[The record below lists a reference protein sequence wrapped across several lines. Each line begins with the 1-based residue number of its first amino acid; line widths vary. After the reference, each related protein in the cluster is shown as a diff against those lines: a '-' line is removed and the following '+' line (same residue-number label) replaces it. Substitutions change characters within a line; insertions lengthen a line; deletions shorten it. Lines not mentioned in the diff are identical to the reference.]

1 MEGKI
6 LGNRYELLCRVGT
19 GGMAVVY
26 KAKDKILNRFV
37 AVKILREEFKENEEF
52 IRRFN
57 VESQAAASLSHQNIV
72 QIYDV
77 GEEDGLHYI
86 VMEYLEGKTLKEYMN
101 EKGGKLPWREAA
113 NFSMQ
118 ICRALEHAHSKHVV
132 HRDIKPQNIIMTEEG
147 KLKVADFGIAR
158 AANNTTTVNSTSAA
172 VGSAHYLSPEQAR
185 GGYTDCRSDIY
196 SLGVVMYEMF
206 TGRLPFDADTGVSV
220 IMQHLHEQPEPPCSV
235 NPDIPRGIEAIILK
249 AMNKEQRLRY
259 ENAKD
264 ILDDLIAVYRNPN
277 IKLSMLHIDAS
288 ELPQTRG
295 GEPRKKRPPE
305 ASEGSAPRKKN
316 RGKKKK
322 KTHTALFVGII
333 SVLIVV
339 TVLLCGAYVLFFG
352 TGSEVKVPKLVGM
365 TYDEAA
371 AAVLNASTK
380 KVAFDITVERTEHSD
395 KDKNV
400 VISQTPAGGSAVKRS
415 REIKVVVSSGPVVLE
430 LEDYTGK
437 NYKTVRKK
445 LEEKGIK
452 VIEKEENSDT
462 YSEGIIFKQNPKEGA
477 EMAEGDEVTLYVSA
491 GTQNTVVPDVVGSTL
506 EDAVVAIERNNLKVG
521 TVKNENKNGFRKGE
535 VFWQSRDAFETV
547 AVNTVVNL
555 YVATGEK
562 ETPSE
567 NDSENTDKPSQ
578 SEPPAAKPQKHNVH
592 LTLSNLPKDREKVTI
607 RLVSDGQTYY
617 EKEFPTSGGSASV
630 SFDITESLSL
640 DVYYDGVYITT
651 KEVRY

>member
-333 SVLIVV
+333 SVLIAV

-491 GTQNTVVPDVVGSTL
+491 GTQNTVVPNVVGSTL

-535 VFWQSRDAFETV
+535 VFRQSRDAFETV

>member
-1 MEGKI
+1 MFMEGKI

-158 AANNTTTVNSTSAA
+158 AANNTTTVNSTAAA

-235 NPDIPRGIEAIILK
+235 NPEIPRGIEAIILK

-259 ENAKD
+259 DNAKD

-288 ELPQTRG
+288 ELPQQRS
-295 GEPRKKRPPE
+295 GEPKKKRPPE
-305 ASEGSAPRKKN
+305 ASESGSPRKKN

-322 KTHTALFVGII
+322 T
-333 SVLIVV
+333 IV
-339 TVLLCGAYVLFFG
+339 F
-352 TGSEVKVPKLVGM
+352 
-365 TYDEAA
+365 
-371 AAVLNASTK
+371 AVLCAL
-380 KVAFDITVERTEHSD
+380 
-395 KDKNV
+395 
-400 VISQTPAGGSAVKRS
+400 
-415 REIKVVVSSGPVVLE
+415 LE
-430 LEDYTGK
+430 L
-437 NYKTVRKK
+437 
-445 LEEKGIK
+445 
-452 VIEKEENSDT
+452 
-462 YSEGIIFKQNPKEGA
+462 
-477 EMAEGDEVTLYVSA
+477 
-491 GTQNTVVPDVVGSTL
+491 
-506 EDAVVAIERNNLKVG
+506 
-521 TVKNENKNGFRKGE
+521 
-535 VFWQSRDAFETV
+535 
-547 AVNTVVNL
+547 
-555 YVATGEK
+555 
-562 ETPSE
+562 
-567 NDSENTDKPSQ
+567 
-578 SEPPAAKPQKHNVH
+578 
-592 LTLSNLPKDREKVTI
+592 
-607 RLVSDGQTYY
+607 
-617 EKEFPTSGGSASV
+617 
-630 SFDITESLSL
+630 
-640 DVYYDGVYITT
+640 
-651 KEVRY
+651 

>member
-305 ASEGSAPRKKN
+305 ASENSAPRKKN

-333 SVLIVV
+333 SVLIAV

-380 KVAFDITVERTEHSD
+380 KVAFGITVERTEHSD
-395 KDKNV
+395 KDKNI

-491 GTQNTVVPDVVGSTL
+491 GTQNTVVPNVVGSTF

-535 VFWQSRDAFETV
+535 VFRQSRDAFETV

>member
-158 AANNTTTVNSTSAA
+158 AANNTTTVNSTAAA

-235 NPDIPRGIEAIILK
+235 NPEIPRGIEAIILK

-259 ENAKD
+259 DNAKD

-288 ELPQTRG
+288 ELPQQRG
-295 GEPRKKRPPE
+295 GEPKKKRPPE
-305 ASEGSAPRKKN
+305 ASESGSPRKKN
-316 RGKKKK
+316 RGKKK

-333 SVLIVV
+333 STLLLV
-339 TVLLCGAYVLFFG
+339 TALLCIAYVLFFG
-352 TGSEVKVPKLVGM
+352 TGREVKVPKLVGM

-371 AAVLNASTK
+371 AAALDASTK
-380 KVAFDITVERTEHSD
+380 KVKFDITVERTEHSD

-400 VISQTPAGGSAVKRS
+400 IISQTPAGGSAVKRT

-437 NYKTVRKK
+437 NYSAVKKK
-445 LEEKGIK
+445 LEDKGIK
-452 VIEKEENSDT
+452 VIEKEENNDT
-462 YSEGIIFKQNPKEGA
+462 YSEGTIFKQNPKEGA

-491 GTQNTVVPDVVGSTL
+491 GTQNTVVPNVVGSSL

-535 VFWQSRDAFETV
+535 VFRQSRDAFETV

>member
-158 AANNTTTVNSTSAA
+158 AANNTTTVNSTAAA

-235 NPDIPRGIEAIILK
+235 NPEIPRGIEAIILK

-259 ENAKD
+259 DNAKD

-288 ELPQTRG
+288 ELPQQRG
-295 GEPRKKRPPE
+295 GEPKKKRPPE
-305 ASEGSAPRKKN
+305 ASESGSPRKKN
-316 RGKKKK
+316 RGKKK

-333 SVLIVV
+333 SALLLV
-339 TVLLCGAYVLFFG
+339 TVLLCSAYVLLFG
-352 TGSEVKVPKLVGM
+352 TGREVKVPKLVGM

-371 AAVLNASTK
+371 AAALEASTK
-380 KVAFDITVERTEHSD
+380 KVTFDITVERTEHSD

-400 VISQTPAGGSAVKRS
+400 IISQTPAGGSAVKRS

-437 NYKTVRKK
+437 NYSAVKKK
-445 LEEKGIK
+445 LEDKGIK
-452 VIEKEENSDT
+452 VIEKEENNDT
-462 YSEGIIFKQNPKEGA
+462 YSEGTIFKQNPKEGA

-491 GTQNTVVPDVVGSTL
+491 GTQNTVVPNVVGSSL
-506 EDAVVAIERNNLKVG
+506 EEAVVAIERNNLKVG
-521 TVKNENKNGFRKGE
+521 TVKNEKKNGFRKGE
-535 VFWQSRDAFETV
+535 VFNQSRDAFETV
-547 AVNTVVNL
+547 AVNTVINL

-562 ETPSE
+562 ETPAE
-567 NDSENTDKPSQ
+567 NEDGDKPSP
-578 SEPPAAKPQKHNVH
+578 SEQPPSKPQKRTAH
-592 LTLSNLPKDREKVTI
+592 LTLSNLPKDREKVTV

-617 EKEFPTSGGSASV
+617 EKEFPTAAGSASV

>member
-295 GEPRKKRPPE
+295 GEPRKKRLPE

-333 SVLIVV
+333 SVLIAV

-491 GTQNTVVPDVVGSTL
+491 GTQNTVVPNVVGSTL

-535 VFWQSRDAFETV
+535 VFRQSRDAFETV